1 MMAAGRSDYD
11 RQRYVETLS
20 SLGRHPNTGILRAL
34 VDGPRRFNELT
45 ADLATV
51 PEPLLSAGL
60 RELDAD
66 GLVVRRVDPG
76 PPLRVLYELTAAGIE
91 LGPALRA
98 LATWCERI

>member
-1 MMAAGRSDYD
+1 
-11 RQRYVETLS
+11 
-20 SLGRHPNTGILRAL
+20 
-34 VDGPRRFNELT
+34 
-45 ADLATV
+45 
-51 PEPLLSAGL
+51 LLSAGL